1 VDTFTFT
8 RFEPSGIVQGH
19 ERIKNSTSVLDFIF
33 RSLAVDYLNRED
45 LAHVPAPESEEKTEQ
60 LSLQF
65 GGNDSLSETISNISD
80 EKQSSQ
86 ILTTGEKRA
95 DSAHLSD
102 NDFQVESSKSNT
114 NLTQPEFNY
123 SEAITLGFTG
133 EQCDNCG
140 SMRVKKNGTCSVCL
154 DCGHTTGCS

>member
-1 VDTFTFT
+1 
-8 RFEPSGIVQGH
+8 
-19 ERIKNSTSVLDFIF
+19 VLDFIF

-45 LAHVPAPESEEKTEQ
+45 LAHVPAMEIEEKIEQ
-60 LSLQF
+60 LHLQF
-65 GGNDSLSETISNISD
+65 EAEIANSKSISNMQD
-80 EKQSSQ
+80 EKAVDR
-86 ILTTGEKRA
+86 ILTSGEKKA
-95 DSAHLSD
+95 DKAHLSSE
-102 NDFQVESSKSNT
+102 ESSTGSTTNT
-114 NLTQPEFNY
+114 NLIQPEFNY